1 MKLKRNTFGW
11 AMFGL
16 LAFAG
21 LAGAQDAAAA
31 APPPID
37 TGDTA
42 WMLIATGLVLLML
55 PGLAM
60 FYGGLARTKNVVG
73 TMMHTFVC
81 MAIVGVLWVIFGYG
95 LFWGDSIGGFIGWN
109 PDFLFLKGVDGTNEG
124 DIPAFAFV
132 AFQCMFAII
141 TPALISGACAERVYF
156 RGWCLFV
163 VLWTVLVYIPL
174 AHWIWNGDGWLF
186 NLGVVD
192 LAGGL
197 VIHVSAGISALV
209 LAILLGK
216 RIGHP
221 QNTVFP
227 NNLVM
232 TLIGAGL
239 LWMGW
244 FGFNAGSTLG
254 AGHGAARVLANTL
267 FSACAGALVWLIIE
281 GILFKKASGLG
292 FASGVLAGLVVIT
305 PAAAVVGPFGA
316 LCLGALS
323 SVACYIAL
331 QAKDKLGYDDSLDC
345 FGIHGIGS
353 GLGVILLVFFALPG
367 EEVSLK
373 AQLIGMGAT
382 IALAGI
388 MTVIIYYIVTFTVGF
403 RLPADKEKAGM
414 DSTLHGE
421 QGYGFLNLN

>member
-1 MKLKRNTFGW
+1 MKHKRNTLGW

-21 LAGAQDAAAA
+21 FAGAQDVAAAA
-31 APPPID
+31 EPPPVD
-37 TGDTA
+37 SGNTA

-95 LFWGDSIGGFIGWN
+95 MFWGDSIGGIIGWN

-124 DIPAFAFV
+124 DIPAYAFV

-163 VLWTVLVYIPL
+163 VLWTVLVYLPL
-174 AHWIWNGDGWLF
+174 AHWIWNADGWLLAKF
-186 NLGVVD
+186 GVVD

-267 FSACAGALVWLIIE
+267 FSACAGALTWLIIE
-281 GILFKKASGLG
+281 GVIFKKASGLG

-316 LCLGALS
+316 LCLGTLS
-323 SVACYIAL
+323 SIACYIA
-331 QAKDKLGYDDSLDC
+331 
-345 FGIHGIGS
+345 
-353 GLGVILLVFFALPG
+353 
-367 EEVSLK
+367 
-373 AQLIGMGAT
+373 AT
-382 IALAGI
+382 TTA
-388 MTVIIYYIVTFTVGF
+388 
-403 RLPADKEKAGM
+403 
-414 DSTLHGE
+414 STASASTASVRASA
-421 QGYGFLNLN
+421 